1 MPNRIVDA
9 IGARGF
15 RYTLPRS
22 KGADVALVRLG
33 SAYGGWWVPKTA
45 LEPNSIAYCVG
56 AGEDITFDLALLEAG
71 CLVRTIDPTP
81 RSIVYVEG
89 LGIDNDRYRFVPEAL
104 WNETGTL
111 RLFAPENPA
120 HVSHSALNLQH
131 TESFIDVE
139 STTFDDLVAS
149 NGDSRVDLLKMDIEG
164 AEVIVLPDILQSSY
178 CPPVLCVE
186 FDAWRPVK
194 RLRSIVRTV
203 LAHDFR
209 IARVEGRNVTF
220 LRVDGATR

>member
-1 MPNRIVDA
+1 M
-9 IGARGF
+9 
-15 RYTLPRS
+15 
-22 KGADVALVRLG
+22 
-33 SAYGGWWVPKTA
+33 
-45 LEPNSIAYCVG
+45 G
-56 AGEDITFDLALLEAG
+56 AGEDITFDVALLDAG

-131 TESFIDVE
+131 TESFIDVQ

-149 NGDSRVDLLKMDIEG
+149 IGDSRVDLLKMDIEG
-164 AEVIVLPDILQSSY
+164 AEIIVLPDILRSPY

-194 RLRSIVRTV
+194 RAAVDRTSVLGQGYRIV
-203 LAHDFR
+203 
-209 IARVEGRNVTF
+209 RVEGRNVTF
-220 LRVDGATR
+220 RA